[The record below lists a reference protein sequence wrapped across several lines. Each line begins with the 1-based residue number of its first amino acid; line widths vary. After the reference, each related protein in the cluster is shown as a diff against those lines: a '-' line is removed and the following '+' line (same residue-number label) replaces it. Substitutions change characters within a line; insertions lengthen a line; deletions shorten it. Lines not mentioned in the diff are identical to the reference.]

1 MALASSTLV
10 YVDYGERNP
19 TVIHARLILEHIQQ
33 GDHLILTPDWD
44 MYVETY
50 DDSNTDIV
58 NYWPALPGGG
68 VPAAVNPN
76 HVYGFRPMS
85 ADQYAGFMRAGRLEA
100 IDERNRRGIGQVVG
114 AAGAAAAQAAAP
126 SQQVWVLAEMVEGHK
141 IGERVTPAPG
151 FPADGVW
158 DLMQLANSSGAT
170 RPCLIHQLDES
181 EIPTFCDERIRLCRL
196 GEAVEGDDR
205 LASDDVRTL
214 EVRYGSANERQRT
227 FKESVQELRV
237 VEFEDFPIT
246 PRTTLEYVKAIG
258 SIAESATAQHHM
270 WISSSKIQD
279 GDRSIYEDEILARVL
294 DLALVYDALDVSNLA
309 CMEVVCRRRQL
320 LADAHHASP
329 GAPSYLGAEHY
340 MGTTYKAG
348 GGVVVPTLSDH
359 VAKKMAAQSAI
370 MKERRKLEENRK
382 GKPKAAP
389 KTPAKGAGAS
399 SQ

>member
-1 MALASSTLV
+1 MAFAPSTLA

-19 TVIHARLILEHIQQ
+19 TVIHARLIIERI
-33 GDHLILTPDWD
+33 DANDFLILTPDWD

-50 DDSNTDIV
+50 DDSNGDIV
-58 NYWPALPGGG
+58 GYWPSLPGGG
-68 VPAAVNPN
+68 APPAVNPA

-85 ADQYAGFMRAGRLEA
+85 AEQFAGVMRAGRLEA
-100 IDERNRRGIGQVVG
+100 IDERNRRGLAQVPG
-114 AAGAAAAQAAAP
+114 AGGGAAAPAAAG
-126 SQQVWVLAEMVEGHK
+126 QNVWVLAEMIEGHK
-141 IGERVTPAPG
+141 IGERVVPPQG
-151 FPADGVW
+151 FVSDGNW
-158 DLMQLANSSGAT
+158 GLMSLANSAGVT
-170 RPCLIHQLDES
+170 RPCLIHQIDEA
-181 EIPTFCDERIRLCRL
+181 EIATFCDERIRLCRL
-196 GEAVEGDDR
+196 GEALEGDDR

-227 FKESVQELRV
+227 FKETVQELRV

-279 GDRSIYEDEILARVL
+279 GDRSIYEDEILARIL
-294 DLALVYDALDVSNLA
+294 DLALVYDALDISNLA

-370 MKERRKLEENRK
+370 LKERRKLEENRK
-382 GKPKAAP
+382 GKPKPAP

-399 SQ
+399 TQ